1 MLKTSAKIAFD
12 KINLL
17 WLILF
22 AVAFFFAAKFNVAT
36 PLLVLSLLL
45 LVSWII
51 LRFPQLVFPLAI
63 ISTPLSFYWYFDE
76 LSAGL
81 SLPAEPLLV
90 FLMLLFLVQI
100 LMGKR
105 MSANK
110 HPVTLFLAI
119 NLIWLL
125 LGVFFSSMPG
135 ISLKYFLAQSWFVI
149 PIFFLGTVVFDNKQ
163 IREKAIWWYVL
174 PLMLVIIYTTLHHAQ
189 FGFGELASK
198 RVMQPFYNDHTA
210 YGAVSALFI
219 PLLFVWTTDVEASKK
234 HRLLSLVAL
243 LFLLIALFL
252 SASRAAWLSVFVA
265 VLAFVVL
272 KLKIRWYVL
281 TGFALVSLSLL
292 GLFRMQIVDY
302 LSKNEDVSSS
312 DLTQHIKSMANI
324 STDVSNLERLNR
336 WESAWLMTKER
347 PLTGFGPGTYMF
359 EYAPFQRS
367 SSKTVISTN
376 FGEVGNAHSEY
387 IGPMAERGIPG
398 MLLVIAL
405 FVSILYT
412 GQQVWKHAESKHDR
426 HFALGILLGLITYMT
441 HGLLN
446 NFLDTDKL
454 AVPFW
459 MFTAILVAM
468 HLEVKKRKQ
477 VQN

>member
-1 MLKTSAKIAFD
+1 M
-12 KINLL
+12 
-17 WLILF
+17 
-22 AVAFFFAAKFNVAT
+22 
-36 PLLVLSLLL
+36 SLL
-45 LVSWII
+45 
-51 LRFPQLVFPLAI
+51 A
-63 ISTPLSFYWYFDE
+63 
-76 LSAGL
+76 
-81 SLPAEPLLV
+81 LV
-90 FLMLLFLVQI
+90 FLLV
-100 LMGKR
+100 
-105 MSANK
+105 
-110 HPVTLFLAI
+110 
-119 NLIWLL
+119 
-125 LGVFFSSMPG
+125 
-135 ISLKYFLAQSWFVI
+135 
-149 PIFFLGTVVFDNKQ
+149 
-163 IREKAIWWYVL
+163 
-174 PLMLVIIYTTLHHAQ
+174 
-189 FGFGELASK
+189 
-198 RVMQPFYNDHTA
+198 
-210 YGAVSALFI
+210 
-219 PLLFVWTTDVEASKK
+219 
-234 HRLLSLVAL
+234 
-243 LFLLIALFL
+243 ALFL

-336 WESAWLMTKER
+336 WESAWLMTKDR

-398 MLLVIAL
+398 MLLVIVL

-412 GQQVWKHAESKHDR
+412 GQQVWKHVHNRRDKQ
-426 HFALGILLGLITYMT
+426 FALGLLLGLITYMT

-477 VQN
+477 VRN

>member
-1 MLKTSAKIAFD
+1 MFSKHGF
-12 KINLL
+12 L
-17 WLILF
+17 WVILF
-22 AVAFFFAAKFNVAT
+22 AVAFYFAASLDMAT
-36 PLLVLSLLL
+36 LLLVFSLLL
-45 LVSWII
+45 LATSVI
-51 LRFPQLVFPLAI
+51 LKFPQLVFPLAI
-63 ISTPLSFYWYFDE
+63 ISTPLSFYWFFDE

-81 SLPAEPLLV
+81 SLPAEPFLV
-90 FLMLLFLVQI
+90 FLTLLFVVQI

-105 MSANK
+105 MNAAK
-110 HPVTLFLAI
+110 HPVTILLI
-119 NLIWLL
+119 LNLLWLL
-125 LGVFFSSMPG
+125 LGVFLSRMPS
-135 ISLKYFLAQSWFVI
+135 ISLKYFFAQSWFVI
-149 PIFFLGTVVFDNKQ
+149 PLFFLGTVVFTEKRL
-163 IREKAIWWYVL
+163 REKAIWWYVV
-174 PLMLVIIYTTLHHAQ
+174 PLMVVIVYTTLHHAQ
-189 FGFGELASK
+189 YGFGELASK

-219 PLLFVWTTDVEASKK
+219 PLLFLWTTDGEASKK
-234 HRLLSLVAL
+234 HRLLSLMAL
-243 LFLLIALFL
+243 LFLLVALFL

-281 TGFALVSLSLL
+281 TGLALVSLSLL

-336 WESAWLMTKER
+336 WESAWLMTKDR

-398 MLLVIAL
+398 MLLVVIL

-412 GQQVWKHAESKHDR
+412 GQQVWKHADNARDKQ
-426 HFALGILLGLITYMT
+426 FALGLLLGLITYMT
-441 HGLLN
+441 HGFLN

-454 AVPFW
+454 AIPFW

-468 HLEVKKRKQ
+468 HVTIKNRKR
-477 VQN
+477 VQY